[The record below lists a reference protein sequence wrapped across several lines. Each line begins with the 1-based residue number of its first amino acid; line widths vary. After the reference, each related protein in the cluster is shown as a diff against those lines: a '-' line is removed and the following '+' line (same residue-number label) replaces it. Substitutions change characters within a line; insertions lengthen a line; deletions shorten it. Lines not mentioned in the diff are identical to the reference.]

1 MINFI
6 ETATIYAVKYFF
18 FPVVIA
24 LMFLCGLSCLYMIL
38 GMMFGFVKNNRPAR

>member
-18 FPVVIA
+18 FPVVIT
-24 LMFLCGLSCLYMIL
+24 LMLLCGLACLYMIL
-38 GMMFGFVKNNRPAR
+38 GMMFGFIKSNVRAR